1 MKIAMI
7 GHKCIPSRDGGVE
20 VVVEE
25 LAARLASW
33 GHDVHCYN
41 RVASGDGDTA
51 RSTRLYR
58 GIWVHASP
66 LTEARG
72 IGVLIHSAGA
82 SLKAISQSS
91 DVIHL
96 HAEGPASMALLT
108 HLANVPTVVTIHGL
122 DWQRIKWGRIASGVL
137 HMGERIAVAYADE
150 LIVLTQSA
158 QQYFDRIYGRA
169 AHRLPNGVSAQPRRK
184 PEEIAR
190 RWALQTD
197 GYALCLTRIVPEKGL
212 HDLIAAFRGVPTA
225 KRLII
230 AGRIDPTDPY
240 TARILSMAGTDRRI
254 VLTNIVCGS
263 TLAELLCNCCLYVL
277 PSYVEGM
284 SMSLL
289 EALSAGARCLV
300 SGIAENRETAG
311 RCAWYFPPGDV
322 IALRAQLCALLDAP
336 DTAADRMARI
346 RHVRE
351 HHNWNDIAH
360 ATLRIYEK
368 AIGRSHRYA

>member
-66 LTEARG
+66 LTEDRG

-190 RWALQTD
+190 RWALQ
-197 GYALCLTRIVPEKGL
+197 
-212 HDLIAAFRGVPTA
+212 
-225 KRLII
+225 
-230 AGRIDPTDPY
+230 GRW
-240 TARILSMAGTDRRI
+240 RRW
-254 VLTNIVCGS
+254 GR
-263 TLAELLCNCCLYVL
+263 
-277 PSYVEGM
+277 
-284 SMSLL
+284 
-289 EALSAGARCLV
+289 EAPGRRVGA
-300 SGIAENRETAG
+300 
-311 RCAWYFPPGDV
+311 
-322 IALRAQLCALLDAP
+322 
-336 DTAADRMARI
+336 
-346 RHVRE
+346 H
-351 HHNWNDIAH
+351 
-360 ATLRIYEK
+360 
-368 AIGRSHRYA
+368 